1 MPPKGSTYVKARS
14 ENDQKALRKV
24 FRSHYCEVPSQC
36 FQFKDDDFT
45 VLKSNMDFFLDLWH
59 LNPYHSEKAL
69 GDAVKASFVQCK
81 AAVAKAI
88 AKDIKANLNLM
99 HYKKRSLT
107 SGKKCPILKEFFDL
121 LEDKQPQQT
130 SSSSSLAPSSSSL
143 APFSSAS
150 APVLPVKATPPSAL
164 AIAKLYGFSGPPEL
178 PPSQITV
185 SDESLHEEEPV
196 VVEAWKGYYFD
207 YQAMCLVRFSA
218 DGKTEMSEM
227 QPGPNGFALAKFS
240 DASIQETTVANLEL
254 FEDMAVQKK
263 PSMAKKRPAAALMSE
278 ADDARDCSETSEPC
292 VDVAAELAKANDIPQ
307 HAKVSSLFASNKAML
322 GTGEVLKLGLF
333 RDKSYI
339 TYKPSGAQKFTLL
352 VGVSKEQAA
361 RNNKHH
367 HRVMQEVWDKLRGY
381 TSMPSKSD
389 MKALVLTLLAS
400 KGQ

>member
-1 MPPKGSTYVKARS
+1 M
-14 ENDQKALRKV
+14 E
-24 FRSHYCEVPSQC
+24 
-36 FQFKDDDFT
+36 
-45 VLKSNMDFFLDLWH
+45 FFLDLWS

-69 GDAVKASFVQCK
+69 GDAVKASFAQCK

-130 SSSSSLAPSSSSL
+130 SSSSSLAPSSSYLAPFSL
-143 APFSSAS
+143 APSSSAS

-164 AIAKLYGFSGPPEL
+164 AIAKLYGFSSQPEL

-185 SDESLHEEEPV
+185 SDESLHEEDLP
-196 VVEAWKGYYFD
+196 VEAWKGYYFD

-227 QPGPNGFALAKFS
+227 QPGPNGFALAKFR
-240 DASIQETTVANLEL
+240 DDSIQETTVPNLDL

-278 ADDARDCSETSEPC
+278 ADDAQACSQTSELAC
-292 VDVAAELAKANDIPQ
+292 VDVAAVLAKADDIPQ
-307 HAKVSSLFASNKAML
+307 CSKVSSLFASNKAML

-339 TYKPSGAQKFTLL
+339 TYKPPGAEKFTLL

-367 HRVMQEVWDKLRGY
+367 HSVMREVWDKLRGY
-381 TSMPSKSD
+381 TSMPSKAD
-389 MKALVLTLLAS
+389 MKALVITLLAS
-400 KGQ
+400 KDQ